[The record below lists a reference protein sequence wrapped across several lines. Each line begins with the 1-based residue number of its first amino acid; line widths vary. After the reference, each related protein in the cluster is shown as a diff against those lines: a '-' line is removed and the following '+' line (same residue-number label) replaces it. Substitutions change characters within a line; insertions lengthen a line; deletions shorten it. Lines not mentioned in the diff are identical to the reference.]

1 MKTNLLL
8 PLSFVLLLFN
18 SYSQELTKTLS
29 EKDFGLLHCENT
41 MKVNIETQDTV
52 WIVGL
57 DFQNKEYSHIV
68 DIGYIGIYYTGNKAT
83 FIEDL
88 EKIIPYMDE
97 KEIGL
102 KVGRYLQIYDFDTS
116 LYITAEDGEY
126 TTITKQEAIDLA
138 EYLKTAKVKSKWDK

>member
-1 MKTNLLL
+1 
-8 PLSFVLLLFN
+8 
-18 SYSQELTKTLS
+18 
-29 EKDFGLLHCENT
+29 